1 MERWER
7 EMIREL
13 EELHREP
20 PFRVDVR
27 ARVLREIARAPRQT
41 PLVSNRQIGW
51 SLAGALAALVL
62 AAGMVLLR
70 LPAAL
75 GGLPEGAGLVA
86 SAARTVLVLTGSGL
100 AGFLATLRALTETA
114 GGAGAYLSAV
124 RPVAHLAAGT
134 ALLAMLLT
142 IARVVG
148 HDLHSPDRPVPQ
160 ETGR

>member
-13 EELHREP
+13 ERLHREP
-20 PFRVDVR
+20 PFRIDVR
-27 ARVLREIARAPRQT
+27 ARVLREIARGPRRA
-41 PLVSNRQIGW
+41 PLVSNRQVGW
-51 SLAGALAALVL
+51 SLAAALGLLVL
-62 AAGMVLLR
+62 AAGTILLR

-75 GGLPEGAGLVA
+75 GGLPEGAGLLA
-86 SAARTVLVLTGSGL
+86 SAARTALVLTGSGL
-100 AGFLATLRALTETA
+100 AGFLATLRALTEA
-114 GGAGAYLSAV
+114 VGGAGAYLSAV
-124 RPVAHLAAGT
+124 RPVAHVAAGT

-148 HDLHSPDRPVPQ
+148 HDLRSPDRPVPQ